1 MNMHVKKLINAG
13 TPLDQAKK
21 ALIMIHGRGGTAEDI
36 IEVSKYLDVHDFAV
50 VAPQAY
56 NNSWYPLS
64 FMAPPKQNEPWL
76 SSALDL
82 LKEVE
87 IELNSHGITSENIY
101 FFGFSQGACLTLE
114 YIMRNAKR
122 YGGAVAI
129 IGGLIGETIN
139 TGDYIKDF
147 DETPVFIGTSNPDPH
162 VPLERVERT
171 AELLKYKNANVKLKV
186 YENSGHTILQEEI
199 EIANDFIFRP
209 ETPNL
214 ERKQL

>member
-1 MNMHVKKLINAG
+1 MHVKRLINAG
-13 TPLDQAKK
+13 TPLDQAEK
-21 ALIMIHGRGGTAEDI
+21 ALVMIHGRGGTAEDI
-36 IEVSKYLDVHDFAV
+36 IEVSKYLNVPDFAV

-64 FMAPPKQNEPWL
+64 FMAPEKQNEPWL
-76 SSALDL
+76 TSALDL

-87 IELNSHGITSENIY
+87 LELNSHGITSENIY

-114 YIMRNAKR
+114 YITRNAKR

-139 TGDYIKDF
+139 TGDYITDF
-147 DETPVFIGTSNPDPH
+147 EETPVFIGTSNPDPH

-171 AELLKYKNANVKLKV
+171 AEILQYKNANVKLKV
-186 YENSGHTILQEEI
+186 FENSGHTILQEEV
-199 EIANDFIFRP
+199 EIANEFIFRSENP
-209 ETPNL
+209 LPDNNRL
-214 ERKQL
+214 

>member
-36 IEVSKYLDVHDFAV
+36 IEVSKYLNVPDFAV